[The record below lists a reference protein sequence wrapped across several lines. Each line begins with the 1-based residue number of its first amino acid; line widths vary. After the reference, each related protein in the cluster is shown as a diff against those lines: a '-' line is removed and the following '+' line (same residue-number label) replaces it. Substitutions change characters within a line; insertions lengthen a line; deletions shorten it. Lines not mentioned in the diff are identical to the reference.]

1 MCHVI
6 RLCRRPVV
14 TKLQARFRFGC
25 FGFEQAAICNM
36 PTQRPAE
43 GYQIIRPAANRM
55 CLLCQIWF
63 VSCFAVCS
71 CTKQTDVMSS
81 VTSLAGGERREQCA
95 MCSGCVKWDASCL
108 SNWMLAF
115 TLGALALKQLLLAC
129 CLCLFLNCAPLVLS
143 ESAAWCSP
151 ILVAAVVALTLHRLV
166 VRHCACVP
174 VPSRCSC
181 AFLCTVQS
189 CVTSSRPTWC
199 RLSPH
204 WPGVRDDASTKQCAM
219 CSGCAKWEASCHQ
232 TACSLSLWV
241 RRLWNLV
248 THTTWSHTIFHT
260 HNFVTRI
267 FQTQLYHTQLF
278 TYNFFLTYRCST
290 TSFVF
295 PFFPVPLQ
303 LLFLLIG
310 RSWFVGFSGPL
321 ISPTA
326 KIPKQK
332 AG

>member
-1 MCHVI
+1 MWSG
-6 RLCRRPVV
+6 CRRPVV
-14 TKLQARFRFGC
+14 TKLQARFHFGC
-25 FGFEQAAICNM
+25 FDFEQAAICNM
-36 PTQRPAE
+36 PMQRPAE

-55 CLLCQIWF
+55 CLCQIRF
-63 VSCFAVCS
+63 ISCFAVCS
-71 CTKQTDVMSS
+71 CTKQTDEMSS

-95 MCSGCVKWDASCL
+95 MCSGCVKWDASCHQSGCSL
-108 SNWMLAF
+108 SLWVRWLWNSCCSLV
-115 TLGALALKQLLLAC
+115 

-174 VPSRCSC
+174 VP
-181 AFLCTVQS
+181 
-189 CVTSSRPTWC
+189 SSRPTWC

-260 HNFVTRI
+260 QTHNFVTRI

-278 TYNFFLTYRCST
+278 TYNFF
-290 TSFVF
+290 
-295 PFFPVPLQ
+295 
-303 LLFLLIG
+303 
-310 RSWFVGFSGPL
+310 
-321 ISPTA
+321 
-326 KIPKQK
+326 
-332 AG
+332 

>member
-43 GYQIIRPAANRM
+43 GYQIIRPANRM

-174 VPSRCSC
+174 VPS
-181 AFLCTVQS
+181 
-189 CVTSSRPTWC
+189 SRPTWC

-248 THTTWSHTIFHT
+248 THTTWSHTIFHA
-260 HNFVTRI
+260 
-267 FQTQLYHTQLF
+267 HTQFCHAHLSN
-278 TYNFFLTYRCST
+278 TILSHTTLHIQLFLTYRCST
-290 TSFVF
+290 TSFAF